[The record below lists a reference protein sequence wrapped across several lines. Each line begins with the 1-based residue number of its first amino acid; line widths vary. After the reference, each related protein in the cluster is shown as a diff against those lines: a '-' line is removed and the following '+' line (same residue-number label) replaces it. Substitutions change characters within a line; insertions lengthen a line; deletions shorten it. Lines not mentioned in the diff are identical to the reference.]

1 MRNRYLLML
10 AILLLGA
17 LYFTLAFAGETSAN
31 YTVTIDSITCS
42 QIVISYELNSESSGG
57 ADFAQISVLVDGEQV
72 FFSFEDYGPYSD
84 SLSVPLNLTGV
95 GPYLVSVTV
104 SIPQYATGT
113 AGAELVCG
121 EAPADIEF
129 GRVCFGPGAVP
140 ATVFFYPNR
149 IEIYAIDAND
159 NGELVMSFTQEYLKS
174 LPANPA
180 GQALLLGDSDVH
192 IPIEFYRNSN
202 GFYRIIAGAD
212 SEGKTFDCTF
222 GGACSVERSWI
233 GEENRPVD
241 EIVPVCATSEV
252 VQPQPTQVPTGTP
265 TPVSTQEPGY
275 IPST

>member
-1 MRNRYLLML
+1 MRNRYLLTL
-10 AILLLGA
+10 AALLLA
-17 LYFTLAFAGETSAN
+17 AVFATFAAAGQVPTT
-31 YTVTIDSITCS
+31 YTVNIDSITCT

-57 ADFAQISVLVDGEQV
+57 ADFAQIRVLVDGDEV

-149 IEIYAIDAND
+149 IEIYAIDSND
-159 NGELVMSFTQEYLKS
+159 AGELVMSFTQEYLKS
-174 LPANPA
+174 LPARPSGDA
-180 GQALLLGDSDVH
+180 FLIGDSDVH

-202 GFYRIIAGAD
+202 GFYRVVAGPD
-212 SEGKTFDCTF
+212 SEGKTFECTF
-222 GGACSVERSWI
+222 GGACSFERSWI
-233 GEENRPVD
+233 GESNRPTD
-241 EIVPVCATSEV
+241 EIVPLCSEPV
-252 VQPQPTQVPTGTP
+252 VQPQPTQSPTVTP
-265 TPVSTQEPGY
+265 SPVFTEEPVS